1 MIKDSNNMFGFNKK
15 SSNIKNNMS
24 LEEAEKYY
32 QEALDKIRD
41 KKEEIEKQESEEE
54 KINKFYIGLLKCNLN
69 HLSDDMLKM
78 MIAQAM
84 YANCYELFL
93 NNVSKNWCF
102 EKQFTLSWDESN
114 LASTNVKLVIE
125 KFDTYKRELKNRFS
139 HYIIEACSEIIKE
152 REEQHIKDIMNDFE

>member
-1 MIKDSNNMFGFNKK
+1 
-15 SSNIKNNMS
+15 
-24 LEEAEKYY
+24 
-32 QEALDKIRD
+32 
-41 KKEEIEKQESEEE
+41 
-54 KINKFYIGLLKCNLN
+54 
-69 HLSDDMLKM
+69 MLKM

-114 LASTNVKLVIE
+114 LASSNVKLVIE

-139 HYIIEACSEIIKE
+139 HYIIKACSEIIKE
-152 REEQHIKDIMNDFE
+152 REEEHIKDIMNDFE

>member
-1 MIKDSNNMFGFNKK
+1 MFGFNKK

-114 LASTNVKLVIE
+114 LASSNVKLVIE

>member
-1 MIKDSNNMFGFNKK
+1 MFGFNKK
-15 SSNIKNNMS
+15 SSNIKNDMS

-54 KINKFYIGLLKCNLN
+54 KINKFYIGLLKRNLN
-69 HLSDDMLKM
+69 HLSDDILRM

-114 LASTNVKLVIE
+114 LASSNVKLVIE
-125 KFDTYKRELKNRFS
+125 KFDKYKRELKNRFS

-152 REEQHIKDIMNDFE
+152 REEKQYIKDMKDLMNDFE